1 MSVARVAVALLAAA
15 GAALVAAGPVT
26 AAQESTERVEIRL
39 DRRGQLIRP
48 VGDVPCADGA
58 ASCASVLPGTTAA
71 RPRT

>member
-26 AAQESTERVEIRL
+26 AAQESTARVEIRL

-48 VGDVPCADGA
+48 VGDVPCADGP
-58 ASCASVLPGTTAA
+58 ASCAPVVPGTTAA